1 MVEPGLGLGWG
12 SSARGRRSAL
22 RRRRRGADPALRAAF
37 AGCRAITRRHSSTFF
52 LASRLFAPGAREA
65 ATVVYAVCRTG
76 DDAVDAAPSPAE
88 ARRRLDAWWAGVDR
102 AYAGTPDPSA
112 PVEVGLRWVLE
123 RYPLP
128 LQAFEELR
136 RGLEQDLSWE
146 EAAAEGHLHVLADD
160 DELMA
165 YCYRVAGVV
174 GLLVAPI
181 AGYRGGEDTL
191 ARAVAL
197 GQAMQLTNILRDVGE
212 DLRLGRCYLP
222 RTLLQRHG
230 VSLQALQRGRVD
242 AAYRGLLEELA
253 ARADELYREAWEGI
267 PRLRGLSAAAVAL
280 AALNYQAILGK
291 LRANGYDNLSR
302 RAYLRRVER
311 LATLPRALL
320 ALVQAS

>member
-1 MVEPGLGLGWG
+1 M
-12 SSARGRRSAL
+12 
-22 RRRRRGADPALRAAF
+22 
-37 AGCRAITRRHSSTFF
+37 
-52 LASRLFAPGAREA
+52 ASRLFGPGAREA

-76 DDAVDAAPSPAE
+76 DDAVDAARSADE
-88 ARRRLDAWWAGVDR
+88 ARRRLEAWWSGVQR
-102 AYAGTPDPSA
+102 AYAGTPDPA
-112 PVEVGLRWVLE
+112 EPVEVGLRWVLE

-136 RGLEQDLSWE
+136 RGLEQDLRWE
-146 EAAAEGHLHVLADD
+146 EAAGRGRVHVLADD

-191 ARAVAL
+191 ERAVAL

-212 DLRLGRCYLP
+212 DLRRGRCYLP
-222 RTLLQRHG
+222 QTLLDRHG
-230 VSLQALQRGRVD
+230 VSLEALQRGRVD
-242 AAYRGLLEELA
+242 DAYRGLLEELA
-253 ARADELYREAWEGI
+253 TRADALYREAWEGI
-267 PRLRGLSAAAVAL
+267 PRLRGLSAAAVGL

-291 LRANGYDNLSR
+291 LRANDYDNLRR
-302 RAYLRRVER
+302 RAHLRGLER
-311 LATLPRALL
+311 LVTLPRALL

>member
-1 MVEPGLGLGWG
+1 MVEPGLGFGWG
-12 SSARGRRSAL
+12 PSASGRRTPL
-22 RRRRRGADPALRAAF
+22 RGWWRGTDPALRAAL
-37 AGCRAITRRHSSTFF
+37 AGCRVMTRRHSSTFF

-65 ATVVYAVCRTG
+65 ATVVYAVCRSG
-76 DDAVDAAPSPAE
+76 DDAVDAAPSADE
-88 ARRRLDAWWAGVDR
+88 ARRRLEGWWSGVSR
-102 AYAGTPDPSA
+102 AYAGTPDPGA

-136 RGLEQDLSWE
+136 RGLEHDLRWE
-146 EAAAEGHLHVLADD
+146 EAAGEGRVHVLDDD

-222 RTLLQRHG
+222 RTLLRRHG
-230 VSLQALQRGRVD
+230 VSLEALQRGRVD

-253 ARADELYREAWEGI
+253 GRAEALYREAWEGI

-302 RAYLRRVER
+302 RAHLRGVER